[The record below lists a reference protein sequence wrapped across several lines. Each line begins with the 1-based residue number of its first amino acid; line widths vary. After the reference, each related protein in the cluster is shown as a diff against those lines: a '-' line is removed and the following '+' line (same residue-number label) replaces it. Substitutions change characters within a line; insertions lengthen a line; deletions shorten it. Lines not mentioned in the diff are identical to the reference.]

1 MVRQPHAYARQ
12 PAEILQTLLR
22 LAHDTASVAEFDKV
36 LSEYRGGAIW
46 PDEYDIVREC
56 QDLFHG
62 RDETGKYKRFSPE
75 DVSLD
80 SILAVLAKFDPDH
93 EHYRWPF
100 PQNAKAVYVGSS
112 ERFTVGKTYIL
123 VECYVSD
130 SWNGENCYVR
140 VIDDKGEE
148 SGPGYEQFMLADEYH
163 AIHAA
168 RATPSGT
175 LTQLGTD
182 CWTTFP
188 VDDANPHFSD
198 ATVER
203 LVEAGAFKDID
214 DGARRV
220 VRIQDLH
227 WKVKKAKV
235 KRTPAVILA
244 DALKRAIEAA
254 ENTAYQGA
262 SNWVDADDMRDAILD
277 GHFNLEAIAQAVI
290 DDLGLEK
297 HL

>member
-1 MVRQPHAYARQ
+1 MVRQPYAYARE
-12 PAEILQTLLR
+12 PADIIRDLLA
-22 LAHDTASVAEFDKV
+22 LEAAGGSVAMFDKLV
-36 LSEYRGGAIW
+36 SDYRGGSIW
-46 PDEYDIVREC
+46 PFEYDIVRAI

-62 RDETGKYKRFSPE
+62 RDAEGKYKRFTADEVKRE
-75 DVSLD
+75 DITKALE
-80 SILAVLAKFDPDH
+80 AFDPDN

-100 PQNAKAVYVGSS
+100 PQNAQAVYVGGS
-112 ERFTVGKTYIL
+112 ESFTVGKTYTL
-123 VECYVSD
+123 QKCYSSQ
-130 SWNGENCYVR
+130 SWNGENCYVA
-140 VIDDKGEE
+140 VLNDVGTL

-168 RATPSGT
+168 RATSSGT

-188 VDDANPHFSD
+188 VNEANAHFTD
-198 ATVER
+198 ATVAR

-254 ENTAYQGA
+254 ESTAYQGA